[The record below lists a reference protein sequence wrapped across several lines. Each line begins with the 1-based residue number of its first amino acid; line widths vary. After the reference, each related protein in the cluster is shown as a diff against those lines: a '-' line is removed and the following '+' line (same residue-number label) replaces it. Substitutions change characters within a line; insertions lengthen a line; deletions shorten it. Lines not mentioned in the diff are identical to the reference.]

1 LLVAQD
7 PGAPVPWRPSDAAR
21 AIGLVFAGFFVV
33 LLLAGL
39 SPSRENGEASSVT
52 LWLISL
58 TDGLMLL
65 AVWLFG
71 IKKYRVPWET
81 VGLRRPLV
89 RNRLGL
95 PAAALVGSLAFGTA
109 YAATVSA
116 LGVDALQPEE
126 LPADLLGQGVTRVLN
141 TVVILF
147 WGPFTEEIFF
157 RGFLFAALIAPFG
170 AVRAAVISS
179 AVFALAHVSIATMPP
194 IFVTGLLMSWLY
206 LKGRSVWLPFSAHMA
221 QNLIALSVFL

>member
-1 LLVAQD
+1 
-7 PGAPVPWRPSDAAR
+7 
-21 AIGLVFAGFFVV
+21 
-33 LLLAGL
+33 
-39 SPSRENGEASSVT
+39 
-52 LWLISL
+52 
-58 TDGLMLL
+58 MLL